1 MTKTIFP
8 EEMLKTS
15 SSESSFSLESIAG
28 KLHYF
33 QAQIKFIHWRTKNN
47 SEHIALGD
55 LYDHLVKKT
64 DVIIEQ
70 LMGYEGKTIEGFK
83 IDPIN
88 PKLGHM
94 ETVKALESYAHAV
107 YEWAEDKMYC
117 GIELNSQ
124 KISAKCAKTLY
135 LLTQD

>member
-1 MTKTIFP
+1 MDIFP
-8 EEMLKTS
+8 ERMVKS
-15 SSESSFSLESIAG
+15 KNESFTLESIAG

-55 LYDHLVKKT
+55 LYDYLVKKT

-88 PKLGHM
+88 PKMGHT
-94 ETVKALESYAHAV
+94 EAVKALETYAHEI
-107 YEWAEDKMYC
+107 YEFGEDKMYC
-117 GIELNSQ
+117 GVELNSQ

>member
-1 MTKTIFP
+1 MAIFP
-8 EEMLKTS
+8 EGMIKSKET
-15 SSESSFSLESIAG
+15 FTLESIAG

-33 QAQIKFIHWRTKNN
+33 QAQLRLIHWKTKNN
-47 SEHIALGD
+47 SEHQALGSLLD
-55 LYDHLVKKT
+55 YLIKKT

-70 LMGYEGKTIEGFK
+70 LMGYEGKTIETFK

-88 PKLGHM
+88 PKMGHM
-94 ETVKALESYAHAV
+94 EVVKALEQYSHEI
-107 YEWAEDKMYC
+107 YEMGETKMYC

-124 KISAKCAKTLY
+124 KLSAKCSQTLY